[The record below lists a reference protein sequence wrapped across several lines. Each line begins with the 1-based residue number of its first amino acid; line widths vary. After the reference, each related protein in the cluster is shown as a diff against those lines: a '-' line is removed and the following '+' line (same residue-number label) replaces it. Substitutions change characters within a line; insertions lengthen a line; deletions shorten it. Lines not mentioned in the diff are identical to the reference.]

1 MLSRR
6 SKITL
11 LVLLGAVIPDL
22 VADQP
27 SDCRFKQLE
36 GFERLLSA
44 VGYDPFLDKRDRCRA
59 LSEIRA
65 SEKMRD
71 ESYSRLSVDDSVYR
85 AESPEVNYSFDV
97 NPVSSGDSSLVVR
110 QIGSAVS
117 DTSPEIDQVR
127 GYSNRSGRN

>member
-1 MLSRR
+1 MR
-6 SKITL
+6 SWQNKITL

-27 SDCRFKQLE
+27 NDCRFKQLG
-36 GFERLLSA
+36 GFERLFSL
-44 VGYDPFLDKRDRCRA
+44 VGYDPLFDKRDRCRA

-65 SEKMRD
+65 FEKMQD

-85 AESPEVNYSFDV
+85 AESSEVNYSFDV
-97 NPVSSGDSSLVVR
+97 SPVSSRNSSLVVR

-117 DTSPEIDQVR
+117 DTSPEIDKVR
-127 GYSNRSGRN
+127 GYSNLSGRN